1 MWEASASAG
10 LVYVIFGSDAGLV
23 VSGSQAWSQDS
34 PGVGGVSE
42 QGDRFGSALAA
53 GDLEGD
59 GYADLAVGVPEEN
72 LAGSDE
78 GCVNVLHG
86 SADGLVA
93 GPELWTQDSPGIV
106 DSSEDLDGFGWA
118 LAIGD
123 FNADGYGDLA
133 VGVPG
138 EILESLNH
146 SSGAVHVLHGSQ
158 VGLTANDSQFWHQE
172 VPGVPGEGGGIFG
185 ASLASLPDS
194 RVVFTNGFESGDTSA
209 WSATVP

>member
-1 MWEASASAG
+1 M
-10 LVYVIFGSDAGLV
+10 
-23 VSGSQAWSQDS
+23 
-34 PGVGGVSE
+34 
-42 QGDRFGSALAA
+42 
-53 GDLEGD
+53 
-59 GYADLAVGVPEEN
+59 
-72 LAGSDE
+72 
-78 GCVNVLHG
+78 
-86 SADGLVA
+86 A

-185 ASLASLPDS
+185 VARLAAGLAG
-194 RVVFTNGFESGDTSA
+194 RVHQRLRVRRHLGVVGDGAVGGARSI
-209 WSATVP
+209 